1 MQLSVIVPA
10 IRKDNWRKLYDSI
23 GKSFSGT
30 WELILIGPYAPDF
43 EESNLSWIEDW
54 GCPSRCCQIGLVH
67 SAADWISF
75 GWDDGWFHEGAMDE
89 AWKLLELENYQR
101 AVIGKYVE
109 GNVDQLLLQTG
120 GAPSPMTQEHYY
132 YVMTHL
138 AAASHHIPKDF
149 KIFMTGIVSKQMLLE
164 VGGFDCSLET
174 MGMSLLDMSIR
185 MQLRGCKMVVQPS
198 VLITCGWD
206 IGDSGDHA
214 PVNRAFNEMICQNI
228 KRSGVGSV
236 KE

>member
-1 MQLSVIVPA
+1 
-10 IRKDNWRKLYDSI
+10 
-23 GKSFSGT
+23 
-30 WELILIGPYAPDF
+30 
-43 EESNLSWIEDW
+43 
-54 GCPSRCCQIGLVH
+54 
-67 SAADWISF
+67 
-75 GWDDGWFHEGAMDE
+75 MDE

-214 PVNRAFNEMICQNI
+214 PVNRAFNENDMPKYQA
-228 KRSGVGSV
+228 KWRGVSEGINTTV
-236 KE
+236 EINNYLETPNKWTRRFA